1 MKSRNAFAKLK
12 QEERERRRSIILD
25 AAERVFASTPF
36 TEVNMR
42 RIAREAGISAA
53 SIYTYFPD
61 QETLF
66 VETYLRRVK
75 DMHEMFEKTISEAMP
90 DEVVERIALDY
101 FDYFIEQDTYFR
113 MMAHF
118 MLYAELHPESLEKLN
133 KTERAMMD
141 IFERAFK
148 KAGASG
154 NTRLLAHAFFAGL
167 NGILISFRKY
177 PGRKEEEVHRHMHRL
192 GILLCHQLRGNPP
205 SAIAPPQHN

>member
-1 MKSRNAFAKLK
+1 MKSENAFARLK
-12 QEERERRRSIILD
+12 KEERERRRDIILD

-61 QETLF
+61 QEALF

-75 DMHEMFEKTISEAMP
+75 DVHEMFENAISEAMP
-90 DEVVERIALDY
+90 GEAVEKLAINYL
-101 FDYFIEQDTYFR
+101 DYFIEQDTYFR

-148 KAGASG
+148 KAGAGG
-154 NTRLLAHAFFAGL
+154 NTRLLAHTFFAGL
-167 NGILISFRKY
+167 NGILISFRRY
-177 PGRKEEEVHRHMHRL
+177 PGRKEEEVRRHMHRL
-192 GILLCHQLRGNPP
+192 GTLLCRQLRGNLP
-205 SAIAPPQHN
+205 

>member
-1 MKSRNAFAKLK
+1 MKTKNAFVKLK
-12 QEERERRRSIILD
+12 KEERERRRNIILD

-61 QETLF
+61 QEALF

-75 DMHEMFEKTISEAMP
+75 DVHEMFESTIGAAMP
-90 DEVVERIALDY
+90 DEVVEKLAMNYL
-101 FDYFIEQDTYFR
+101 DYFIEQDTYFR

-141 IFERAFK
+141 IFEKAFK
-148 KAGASG
+148 KAGVGG
-154 NTRLLAHAFFAGL
+154 NTRLLTHAFFAGL
-167 NGILISFRKY
+167 NGILISFRRY
-177 PGRKEEEVHRHMHRL
+177 PGRREEEVRRHMHRL
-192 GILLCHQLRGNPP
+192 GVLLCRQLRGGQP
-205 SAIAPPQHN
+205 